1 MQITPLDDAD
11 MIPDSGIT
19 ALFVWRAFGSFGGG
33 DNAVPPR
40 SISDRRLF
48 ARFRCRIFVRNAAR
62 GWTSV

>member
-1 MQITPLDDAD
+1 MTLTL
-11 MIPDSGIT
+11 IPDSGIT

-48 ARFRCRIFVRNAAR
+48 ALFRCRIFVRNTAH
-62 GWTSV
+62 G